1 MPIAVSGGGMI
12 HDKTAGTPYAS
23 QDAEAQEFQKAL
35 QALIGNAKGA
45 ASRLAPQPAMQGGR

>member
-1 MPIAVSGGGMI
+1 MI

-35 QALIGNAKGA
+35 QALIGNANDA
-45 ASRLAPQPAMQGGR
+45 QESLLNPSRSAPQPAMQGGR